1 MASRRLRTP
10 PPSKPIRSP
19 APTVV
24 SSVTSVY
31 LKGGHH
37 SSSGRRMGRV
47 TDHRTSP
54 PERLGPC
61 GSVTVVTGRRQ
72 VVFNLRRQLPRTFAG
87 PRNYHA
93 RAVINYHARTVS
105 YGPVSGSSVTSVRDT
120 AAGGMASRRLRAP
133 PQVNV
138 FDPRRRR
145 WLAQS
150 PQCILKVVTTARAA
164 GAWAA

>member
-1 MASRRLRTP
+1 
-10 PPSKPIRSP
+10 
-19 APTVV
+19 
-24 SSVTSVY
+24 
-31 LKGGHH
+31 
-37 SSSGRRMGRV
+37 MGRV

-72 VVFNLRRQLPRTFAG
+72 VVFNPRRQLPRTFAG

-93 RAVINYHARTVS
+93 RTVS
-105 YGPVSGSSVTSVRDT
+105 YGQVSGSSVTSVRDS

-133 PQVNV
+133 PSPVNL

-145 WLAQS
+145 VLAVLYTMLEFCVVEFESVGGEPAASASIRFGRRLALWLFRLS
-150 PQCILKVVTTARAA
+150 DVYWL
-164 GAWAA
+164 